1 MTPLKLVIAAVLVA
15 SAAVVF
21 YGLVMDRTGQAIA
34 FTVAGLGV
42 LGITLAIVAIWFA
55 SSGIQ
60 AGRDGYAIRAILG
73 GLFGGLF
80 ALMSAGALAGAVVFG
95 LLTRSV

>member
-1 MTPLKLVIAAVLVA
+1 MTPLKLVVAAALVG
-15 SAAVVF
+15 SAAVVV

-42 LGITLAIVAIWFA
+42 LGLSLAIAAVWFA
-55 SSGIQ
+55 SAGIQ

-73 GLFGGLF
+73 GIFGGLF
-80 ALMSAGALAGAVVFG
+80 ALAAAGALAGAVIFG